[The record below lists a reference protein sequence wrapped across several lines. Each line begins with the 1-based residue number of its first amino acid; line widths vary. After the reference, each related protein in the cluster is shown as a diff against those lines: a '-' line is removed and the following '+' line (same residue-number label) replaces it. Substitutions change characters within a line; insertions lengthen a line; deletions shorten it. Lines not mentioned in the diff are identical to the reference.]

1 MNNIRKFIED
11 IGLDP
16 DNFTF
21 YKAFI
26 AVIVFFVPIFYTE
39 IGIVALITV
48 DFITAVIAAHK
59 NKIPITS
66 NRASKTVYKL
76 LVYTMLLCTCLI
88 ADRLTELNLFV
99 NFCTYFLVIVE
110 VFSIS
115 ENFQKITGLSFI
127 NYLKKY
133 IESKVKGIDTEE
145 LAKEVQVSKTETNT
159 KPVAKKG
166 KKDKDSQ

>member
-1 MNNIRKFIED
+1 MNTIRKFIED

-16 DNFTF
+16 NNFTF

-26 AVIVFFVPIFYTE
+26 AFTVFFVPIFWTE
-39 IGIVALITV
+39 VGIVALITV
-48 DFITAVIAAHK
+48 DFITAVIAAYK
-59 NKIPITS
+59 NKVPITS

-88 ADRLTELNLFV
+88 ADKLTELSLFV
-99 NFCTYFLVIVE
+99 HFCTYFLVIVE
-110 VFSIS
+110 VFSIG
-115 ENFQKITGLSFI
+115 ENFQKITGLSFV

-145 LAKEVQVSKTETNT
+145 LAKDVIESKKT
-159 KPVAKKG
+159 KKG
-166 KKDKDSQ
+166 KNPDKEKS

>member
-1 MNNIRKFIED
+1 MNTIRKFIED

-16 DNFTF
+16 NNFTF

-26 AVIVFFVPIFYTE
+26 AFTVFFVPIFWTE
-39 IGIVALITV
+39 VGIIALITV
-48 DFITAVIAAHK
+48 DFITAVIAAYK
-59 NKIPITS
+59 NKVPITS

-88 ADRLTELNLFV
+88 ADKLTELNLFV
-99 NFCTYFLVIVE
+99 HFCTYFLVIVE
-110 VFSIS
+110 VFSIG
-115 ENFQKITGLSFI
+115 ENFQKITGLSFV

-145 LAKEVQVSKTETNT
+145 LAKDVAKSK
-159 KPVAKKG
+159 KAKKG
-166 KKDKDSQ
+166 KNPDDGDGK